1 MTTNLAHLLVL
12 TKLKFI
18 FAPPSGIMVGIAQL
32 VRALVCGTRGR
43 GFKSHY
49 PPKVKGLAQARPFF
63 VEQYVASLL
72 AKVFA
77 KAKKRLRR
85 SPLTLRAPQ
94 IILGSRAKRVIL
106 PLFTLDSAKLY
117 WKHS

>member
-1 MTTNLAHLLVL
+1 M
-12 TKLKFI
+12 
-18 FAPPSGIMVGIAQL
+18 GIAQL

-49 PPKVKGLAQARPFF
+49 PPHSERSCASKAFF
-63 VEQYVASLL
+63 VEQDVASLL

-85 SPLTLRAPQ
+85 SPLTLKALQ
-94 IILGSRAKRVIL
+94 IILGSRAKRVI
-106 PLFTLDSAKLY
+106 F
-117 WKHS
+117 HQ